1 MKKVIL
7 ILFFFL
13 LNGCSLDSLLALRE
27 VDKAQVVRSSS
38 YVKFYRAYLTR
49 SHLKPIK
56 NNQKYIY
63 FYNAKT
69 KDLSILV
76 HRKNKYILYSL
87 YHPKKDAI
95 VLKTTSKTSYKHI
108 LNILKHKNYFP
119 TTCAKIACTSHI
131 ALRRYKGIKTL
142 LIEVKD
148 YSRLQNMYKKAI
160 RNYQSKIIK
169 PTKIKLPKAFIS
181 SYFKFYEKRANT
193 QKQLDQ
199 LHIIATKLNLNSTTK
214 TNKEDI
220 SNTNIKNEA
229 PKELVLPYSYY
240 LNYAS
245 YDDITQYL
253 ANSQAKDSLS
263 AAQYDALIKK
273 QASLKEE
280 YVLHHASLEELITEY
295 KKNKNPRYKTQI
307 LLLMKKAQ
315 ENK

>member
-27 VDKAQVVRSSS
+27 VDKAQIVRSSS

-63 FYNAKT
+63 FYNAKA

-108 LNILKHKNYFP
+108 LNILKHKNYLP
-119 TTCAKIACTSHI
+119 TTCAKIACTSHV

-199 LHIIATKLNLNSTTK
+199 LHIIATKLNLNSK
-214 TNKEDI
+214 INKEDI
-220 SNTNIKNEA
+220 SNIRSEA

-253 ANSQAKDSLS
+253 ANSNTKDTLS
-263 AAQYDALIKK
+263 TTQYNALLKK

-280 YVLHHASLEELITEY
+280 YILHHASLEELITEY